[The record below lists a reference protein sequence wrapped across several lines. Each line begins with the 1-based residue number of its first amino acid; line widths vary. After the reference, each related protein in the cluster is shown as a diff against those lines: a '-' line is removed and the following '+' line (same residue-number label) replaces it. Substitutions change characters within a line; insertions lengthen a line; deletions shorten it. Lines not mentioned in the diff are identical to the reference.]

1 VYIAVHHL
9 FSLQLNCLVNLLITS
24 NVAIAKCGIAGAIVM
39 GMKSGNGYNA
49 LFRDGGFQSF
59 LWTQFLA
66 AFNDNLY
73 KMIVS
78 VGAVELAAN
87 QLLGSRYLALAGAV
101 FVLPFLLFAG
111 YAGQLAASFSKTR
124 VLQVTK
130 AVEIIIMGFGMIAL
144 SMRSIGMLLIVL
156 FLLALQANFFSPAK
170 YGILPEM
177 LSEAQLTRANGMLE
191 FTTFAAIVLG
201 TSVGSFLFARW
212 KAEPLIM
219 GGMLLGI
226 AVVGSITSLFIPEVP
241 ACGSRLPMRWN
252 PFAEIRAGIQ
262 RIYDDRPI
270 WLTVAGMSYFWFLGA
285 LFQMTVILIGSESL
299 HLSATR
305 TGLLVTA
312 LALGIGV
319 GSIAAGWLSG
329 DQVEI
334 GLVPYGAA
342 LLGLSSVLLGYAQTF
357 SSTLIWLTVAG
368 FAGGL
373 FIVPLNAFLQ
383 EHAEPEEKGRLLAT
397 NNFLNMIGVVLASAT
412 LYLFHDI
419 LGWTPSHI
427 LAALGGLTLAATTY
441 IAWQVPAPLV
451 RLIVW
456 SFAKLFFKIRIVGAD
471 NIPKKGGALI
481 VSNHVSYADAV
492 LIGCATSRFIRFLM
506 WQPLYD
512 SKWLHPFSRLFD
524 AIPIPTRSPK
534 ESLRALRNARTEL
547 EKGMLVCIFPEGEI
561 TRTSHVKPF
570 ERGVDVITHG
580 LESTP
585 VLPIYLD
592 GLWGH
597 ALSLKGGRP
606 FASRLKLR
614 HEVTVHIGEA
624 MTANIGAEHLYER
637 VLELGTQAADSH
649 KNANSTLSHRFVKA
663 AKKHWS
669 SVAVADSTTKTL
681 TFGETLTA
689 ALLLRKWILGNCSD
703 SRCIGLLLPAS
714 VGGALAN
721 LGVTL
726 AGKTAVNL
734 NFTAG
739 EEALAQANEK
749 CGISTILSSRT
760 FLEKASLPE
769 LPGTV
774 FIEDLLAAFTATS
787 KALTMAAARLLPTRL
802 LTGATQPHD
811 LAAVIFSSGSTGTPK
826 GVMLSHWNLISNV
839 DATAQ
844 VYSVGHT
851 DCMLGVLPFFHSF
864 GYTYTLWFPLLNGF
878 KSVFHANPTDAKVI
892 GELAATHHATLFLST
907 PTFCLAYLRKCT
919 REQFASIRYL
929 LVGAEKLRPALAK
942 SFQEKFGVTLLEGYG
957 CTEMGPV
964 VSVNAISR
972 ERSAYKPET
981 AGRPLPNVSLR
992 IVDPETLDAL
1002 PAGEAGLLLV
1012 NGPSRMIGYFGDPER
1027 TAQSLMDGFYNTGDI
1042 AFVDSD
1048 GFLKIVDRLARFS
1061 KIAGE
1066 MVPHLKIEEA
1076 IHQILGDQ
1084 LCIVIGIPDEQRG
1097 ERLALLYTQPDITP
1111 GLLWQ
1116 RLSETGLPRLWIPKR
1131 ENMYL
1136 VDTIPTLGTGKL
1148 DLRGAKSKAIEL
1160 ADASRLD
1167 AEMEKVNAN

>member
-1 VYIAVHHL
+1 L
-9 FSLQLNCLVNLLITS
+9 
-24 NVAIAKCGIAGAIVM
+24 
-39 GMKSGNGYNA
+39 
-49 LFRDGGFQSF
+49 RDGGFQSF

-66 AFNDNLY
+66 AFNDNVY

-87 QLLGSRYLALAGAV
+87 QLLGSRYLAIAGAV

-111 YAGQLAASFSKTR
+111 YAGQLADRFSKTR

-130 AVEIIIMGFGMIAL
+130 AFEILIMGFGMIAL
-144 SMRSIGMLLIVL
+144 YMRSIDMLLIVL

-170 YGILPEM
+170 YGILPEL
-177 LSEAQLTRANGMLE
+177 LSEAQLTRANGLLE
-191 FTTFAAIVLG
+191 LSTFAAIVLG
-201 TSVGSFLFARW
+201 TSVGSLLFAHW
-212 KAEPLIM
+212 KGEPLVM
-219 GGMLLGI
+219 GVMLLGI
-226 AVVGSITSLFIPEVP
+226 AIVGSFTSLFIRKVP
-241 ACGSRLPMRWN
+241 ASGSRLPMRWN
-252 PFAEIRAGIQ
+252 PFSETRTGLQ
-262 RIYDDRPI
+262 HIYSNRPM
-270 WLTVAGMSYFWFLGA
+270 WLTVAGISYFWFLGA

-299 HLSATR
+299 HLSDTR

-312 LALGIGV
+312 LAVGIGI

-329 DQVEI
+329 DAVEI

-342 LLGLSSVLLGYAQTF
+342 MLGLCSLALGFAHSFTSSVF
-357 SSTLIWLTVAG
+357 WLAGAG

-397 NNFLNMIGVVLASAT
+397 NNFLNMIGVVLASGA
-412 LYLFHDI
+412 LYLFHD
-419 LGWTPSHI
+419 LLSWTPPHI
-427 LAALGGLTLAATTY
+427 LAALGVLTIMATIY
-441 IAWQVPAPLV
+441 IAWLVPAPLV

-456 SFAKLFFKIRIVGAD
+456 SLANLFFKIRIIGAN

-481 VSNHVSYADAV
+481 VSNHVSYADAI

-524 AIPIPTRSPK
+524 AIPIPTHSPK

-547 EKGMLVCIFPEGEI
+547 GKGMLVCIFPEGEL

-580 LESTP
+580 LDSSVP
-585 VLPIYLD
+585 VIPIYLT

-597 ALSLKGGRP
+597 TLSLKGGRP

-614 HEVTVHIGEA
+614 HEVTVYIGEA
-624 MTANIGAEHLYER
+624 ITGNVTAEHLNQR
-637 VLELGTQAADSH
+637 VLELGTKAAESR
-649 KNANSTLSHRFVKA
+649 KTPASTLSHRFVEA
-663 AKKHWS
+663 AKNCWS
-669 SVAVADSTTKTL
+669 SIAVADSTGKQL

-689 ALLLRKWILGNCSD
+689 ALLLKQWIQVNCAK
-703 SRCIGLLLPAS
+703 SRCVGLLLPSS

-739 EEALAQANEK
+739 EEAIAHAIEK
-749 CGISTILSSRT
+749 CGISTIFSSRT
-760 FLEKASLPE
+760 FLEKAKLPE
-769 LPGTV
+769 LPGTI
-774 FIEDLLAAFTATS
+774 FLEDLFAAFTPAS
-787 KALTMAAARLLPTRL
+787 KALTMAAARLLPARL
-802 LTGATQPHD
+802 LVGQVQPDD

-826 GVMLSHWNLISNV
+826 GVMLSHWNLLSNV

-844 VYSVGHT
+844 VYSVDHT

-864 GYTYTLWFPLLNGF
+864 GFTYTLWFPLLNGF
-878 KSVFHANPTDAKVI
+878 KAVFHANPTDAKVI
-892 GELAATHHATLFLST
+892 GELAGAHHPTLFLST
-907 PTFCLAYLRKCT
+907 PTFCLGYLRKCT

-929 LVGAEKLRPALAK
+929 LVGAEKLRPALVK
-942 SFQEKFGVTLLEGYG
+942 SFEEKFGVTPLEGYG

-964 VSVNAISR
+964 VSVNVINH
-972 ERSAYKPET
+972 ERLAYKAGT

-992 IVDPETLDAL
+992 IVDPETLAAL
-1002 PAGEAGLLLV
+1002 PAGETGLLLV
-1012 NGPSRMIGYFGDPER
+1012 NGPSRMIGYLDDPER
-1027 TAQSLMDGFYNTGDI
+1027 TAQSLVDGFYSTGDL
-1042 AFVDSD
+1042 ACVDND
-1048 GFLKIVDRLARFS
+1048 GFLQIVDRLARFS

-1076 IHQILGDQ
+1076 IHDVLGDQ
-1084 LCIVIGIPDEQRG
+1084 PCVVIGIPDDQRG
-1097 ERLALLYTQPDITP
+1097 ERLALLYTQPETTP
-1111 GLLWQ
+1111 GQVWQ
-1116 RLSETGLPRLWIPKR
+1116 RLSDTGLPRLWIPKR

-1136 VDTIPTLGTGKL
+1136 VDAIPTLGTGKL
-1148 DLRGAKSKAIEL
+1148 DLRGARAKAMEL
-1160 ADASRLD
+1160 ASASRLD

>member
-1 VYIAVHHL
+1 
-9 FSLQLNCLVNLLITS
+9 
-24 NVAIAKCGIAGAIVM
+24 
-39 GMKSGNGYNA
+39 
-49 LFRDGGFQSF
+49 
-59 LWTQFLA
+59 
-66 AFNDNLY
+66 
-73 KMIVS
+73 
-78 VGAVELAAN
+78 
-87 QLLGSRYLALAGAV
+87 
-101 FVLPFLLFAG
+101 
-111 YAGQLAASFSKTR
+111 
-124 VLQVTK
+124 
-130 AVEIIIMGFGMIAL
+130 
-144 SMRSIGMLLIVL
+144 
-156 FLLALQANFFSPAK
+156 
-170 YGILPEM
+170 
-177 LSEAQLTRANGMLE
+177 
-191 FTTFAAIVLG
+191 
-201 TSVGSFLFARW
+201 
-212 KAEPLIM
+212 
-219 GGMLLGI
+219 
-226 AVVGSITSLFIPEVP
+226 
-241 ACGSRLPMRWN
+241 
-252 PFAEIRAGIQ
+252 
-262 RIYDDRPI
+262 
-270 WLTVAGMSYFWFLGA
+270 
-285 LFQMTVILIGSESL
+285 
-299 HLSATR
+299 
-305 TGLLVTA
+305 VTA
-312 LALGIGV
+312 LAVGIGI
-319 GSIAAGWLSG
+319 GSIAAGLLSG
-329 DQVEI
+329 DHVEI

-342 LLGLSSVLLGYAQTF
+342 LLGLSSVLLGFAQTF
-357 SSTLIWLTVAG
+357 SSTLIWLAVAG

-383 EHAEPEEKGRLLAT
+383 EHADPEEKGRLLAT
-397 NNFLNMIGVVLASAT
+397 NNFLNMIGVVLASGA

-427 LAALGGLTLAATTY
+427 LAALGVLTITATIY
-441 IAWQVPAPLV
+441 IAWLVPAPLV

-456 SFAKLFFKIRIVGAD
+456 SFANLFFKIRVIGAD
-471 NIPKKGGALI
+471 NIPKTGGALI

-524 AIPIPTRSPK
+524 AIPIPTHSPK

-580 LESTP
+580 LDSTP
-585 VLPIYLD
+585 VIPIYLD

-606 FASRLKLR
+606 FASSLKLR
-614 HEVTVHIGEA
+614 HEVTVYVGQPV
-624 MTANIGAEHLYER
+624 TSNVDAERLYQR
-637 VLELGTQAADSH
+637 VLELGTQAAESR
-649 KNANSTLSHRFVKA
+649 KSAVSTLSHRFVET

-669 SVAVADSTTKTL
+669 ASAIADSTGKEL
-681 TFGETLTA
+681 KFGQTLTA
-689 ALLLRKWILGNCSD
+689 ALLLKKWILANCSG
-703 SRCIGLLLPAS
+703 SRCIGLLLPSS

-726 AGKTAVNL
+726 AGRTAVNL

-739 EEALAQANEK
+739 EEAMAHAIEK
-749 CGISTILSSRT
+749 CGISTILSSHT
-760 FLEKASLPE
+760 FLEKAKLPE

-774 FIEDLLAAFTATS
+774 FLEDLLATFAPAS
-787 KALTMAAARLLPTRL
+787 KALTMAAARLLPARRL
-802 LTGATQPHD
+802 VGATQPDD

-844 VYSVGHT
+844 VYSVDQT

-878 KSVFHANPTDAKVI
+878 KAVFHANPTDAKVI
-892 GELAATHHATLFLST
+892 GELAGAHHPTLFLST
-907 PTFCLAYLRKCT
+907 PTFCLSYLRKCT

-929 LVGAEKLRPALAK
+929 LVGAEKLRPELVK
-942 SFQEKFGVTLLEGYG
+942 SFEEKFGVTPLEGYG

-964 VSVNAISR
+964 VSVNVVNR
-972 ERSAYKPET
+972 ERAAYKPGT

-992 IVDPETLDAL
+992 IVDPETLAAL

-1012 NGPSRMIGYFGDPER
+1012 NGPSRMMGYLDEPER
-1027 TAQSLMDGFYNTGDI
+1027 TAQSLVDGFYNTGDI

-1076 IHQILGDQ
+1076 IHAILGDQ
-1084 LCIVIGIPDEQRG
+1084 PCVVIGIPDDQRG
-1097 ERLALLYTQPDITP
+1097 ERLALLYTQRETAP

-1116 RLSETGLPRLWIPKR
+1116 QLSETGLPRLWIPKR

-1136 VDTIPTLGTGKL
+1136 VDAIPTLGTGKL
-1148 DLRGAKSKAIEL
+1148 DLRGAKAKAIEL
-1160 ADASRLD
+1160 ASASRCD
-1167 AEMEKVNAN
+1167 AEMEEVNAN